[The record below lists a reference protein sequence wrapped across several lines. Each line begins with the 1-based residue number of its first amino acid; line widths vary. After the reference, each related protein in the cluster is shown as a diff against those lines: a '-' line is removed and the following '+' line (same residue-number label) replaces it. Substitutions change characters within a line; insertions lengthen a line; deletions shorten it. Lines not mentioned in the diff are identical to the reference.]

1 MEEINGTSVIM
12 ENCGDKSFKW
22 NTLLWLSISVI
33 FSPHSRY
40 QLQATPCRC
49 EIDLVRPTSQPLRRG
64 RGEYPSWGRWRQRWC
79 HFVQTQHHQCKL
91 KIYYSGRKFPSHR
104 YKLHRQRRYVS
115 IYLAPHAQLQ
125 GTAIKW
131 GCCHSE
137 RALVYPLCLAISCRM
152 PCQGAA
158 EGKEC
163 YVEAAATPPVMA
175 EKGVGGEST

>member
-1 MEEINGTSVIM
+1 MVTRVSSETLCCGFPSPSSSVP
-12 ENCGDKSFKW
+12 
-22 NTLLWLSISVI
+22 TLDTNYRPLHVDVKLIWYAPLAS
-33 FSPHSRY
+33 HS
-40 QLQATPCRC
+40 
-49 EIDLVRPTSQPLRRG
+49 G
-64 RGEYPSWGRWRQRWC
+64 GGMGKYPSWGRWC

-137 RALVYPLCLAISCRM
+137 RALVYPLCLAISCWM

-163 YVEAAATPPVMA
+163 YVEAAAATPPVMA